1 MQGQHIV
8 PVKTYVGVFVALIL
22 LAALTT
28 ALAYVPMGIG
38 NTVAALAIAV
48 AKMALVALFF
58 MHMRYDKG
66 LTRIVIIAGLMWL
79 AIMITLTASDEF
91 TRHWSPIPS
100 NWGPAISMPQ
110 KQ

>member
-8 PVKTYVGVFVALIL
+8 PVRIYVTVFAALIA

-28 ALAYVPMGIG
+28 GLAYVHMGIW
-38 NTVAALAIAV
+38 NTVVALAIAI
-48 AKMALVALFF
+48 AKMLLVALFF

-66 LTRIVIIAGLMWL
+66 LTRVVIIAGLMWL
-79 AIMITLTASDEF
+79 TIMIVLTASDEF

-100 NWGPAISMPQ
+100 NWGPAISMQQ